1 MPYKDESVRK
11 AKHAEYSRKY
21 YEANKEKVLANVKV
35 NRAVGKAR
43 WDTFK
48 RTLKCTQCGF
58 NHPAA
63 LDFHHVDPSEKE
75 NLVSKLVSNGCFAAA
90 MEEVQKCIVLCAN
103 CHRVHHAQEQALQSK
118 EKTLQKRDTLASLT
132 TNQLPEHAGQR

>member
-1 MPYKDESVRK
+1 MPYKDPETRK
-11 AKHAEYSRKY
+11 AYHKEQSRKY
-21 YEANKEKVLANVKV
+21 YLKNKDKVMALSKT

-48 RTLKCTQCGF
+48 RTLKCAQCEQ

-63 LDFHHVDPSEKE
+63 LDFHHTDPSEKE
-75 NLVSKLVSNGCFAAA
+75 NIVSNLVSEGRFSAA

-103 CHRVHHAQEQALQSK
+103 CHRIHHYEEKSAKIQA
-118 EKTLQKRDTLASLT
+118 LT

>member
-1 MPYKDESVRK
+1 MPYKDPEKRK
-11 AKHAEYSRKY
+11 AHHREQSRKY
-21 YEANKEKVLANVKV
+21 YLANKDKVMALSKI

-48 RTLKCTQCGF
+48 RTLKCTKCEQ

-63 LDFHHVDPSEKE
+63 LDFHHTDPSEKE
-75 NLVSKLVSNGCFAAA
+75 NLVSKLVSSGCFAAA

-103 CHRVHHAQEQALQSK
+103 CHRIHHYEENSVKMQA
-118 EKTLQKRDTLASLT
+118 LT
-132 TNQLPEHAGQR
+132 TNLLPEHAGQR

>member
-1 MPYKDESVRK
+1 MPYKDESIRK
-11 AKHAEYSRKY
+11 AYHKERSHEYYLK
-21 YEANKEKVLANVKV
+21 NKDKVVARSKV
-35 NRAVGKAR
+35 TRALSKAR
-43 WDTFK
+43 WSAFK
-48 RTLKCTQCGF
+48 CTLKCTKCGF
-58 NHPAA
+58 DHPAA

-103 CHRVHHAQEQALQSK
+103 CHRIHHYEENSAKIQP
-118 EKTLQKRDTLASLT
+118 LT

>member
-1 MPYKDESVRK
+1 MPYKDPEQRK
-11 AKHAEYSRKY
+11 AYHKEQSRKY
-21 YEANKEKVLANVKV
+21 YLANKEKIIAISKA
-35 NRAVGKAR
+35 NRAIGKAR

-48 RTLKCTQCGF
+48 RTLKCTKCGF

-103 CHRVHHAQEQALQSK
+103 CHRVHHYEENSVKIQP
-118 EKTLQKRDTLASLT
+118 LT

>member
-1 MPYKDESVRK
+1 MPYKDPEKRK
-11 AKHAEYSRKY
+11 AYHKEQGHKY
-21 YEANKEKVLANVKV
+21 YLANKEKVLAGVKI
-35 NRAVGKAR
+35 NRAIGKAR

-48 RTLKCTQCGF
+48 RTLKCTKCEQ

-63 LDFHHVDPSEKE
+63 LDFHHTNPSEKE

-103 CHRVHHAQEQALQSK
+103 CHRIHHYEENSVKMQA
-118 EKTLQKRDTLASLT
+118 LT
-132 TNQLPEHAGQR
+132 TNLLPEHAGQR

>member
-1 MPYKDESVRK
+1 MPYKDLEVRK
-11 AKHAEYSRKY
+11 AKHAEYSAAY
-21 YEANKEKVLANVKV
+21 YAKNKEKVKALSKT

-43 WDTFK
+43 WDAFK
-48 RTLKCTQCGF
+48 STLKCAKCGF

-63 LDFHHVDPSEKE
+63 LDFHHEDPSQKE
-75 NLVSKLVSNGCFAAA
+75 NLVSTLSKNGCFAAA

-103 CHRVHHAQEQALQSK
+103 CHRIHHYEENTVKIQP
-118 EKTLQKRDTLASLT
+118 LT

>member
-1 MPYKDESVRK
+1 MPIKDPEERK
-11 AKHAEYSRKY
+11 RKHKEYSRKY
-21 YEANKEKVLANVKV
+21 YEANKEKVKALSKT

-43 WDTFK
+43 WSAFK
-48 RTLKCTQCGF
+48 CTLKCTKCGF

-63 LDFHHVDPSEKE
+63 LDFHHVNPAEKE
-75 NLVSKLVSNGCFAAA
+75 NLVSKMVANGCYAAA

-103 CHRVHHAQEQALQSK
+103 CHRIHHYEENSVKLA
-118 EKTLQKRDTLASLT
+118 TLP